1 MIKVIGIAGAGQM
14 GTAIAEVNLRAGHTI
29 LLYDNNNEQLTQS
42 KNQIEKNI
50 YGSNSKSVLE
60 FNKSH
65 KYINYSTDIKIL
77 RDSDLIIECITE
89 REEIKSKF
97 YNKIEKILKHNA
109 IIASNTSS
117 ISIKRLSEHLK
128 KEENFIGIHFMNPPQ
143 IIKLVEIISH
153 IKTSREVEEKVQEYI
168 TSLEMVSI
176 KCQDQPGFVIN
187 RVLIPMINE
196 AIYCLYNNVSDID
209 SIDTALKVGA
219 NHPMGP
225 LQLADFIGLDTC
237 LNILE
242 ILEKDLNNPKYKPCP
257 LLKKYVN
264 IGKLGR
270 KTKEGFYKY

>member
-65 KYINYSTDIKIL
+65 KYINYSTDINIL

-153 IKTSREVEEKVQEYI
+153 MKTSREVEEKVQEYI

-225 LQLADFIGLDTC
+225 LQLADLIGLDTC

>member
-65 KYINYSTDIKIL
+65 KYVNYSTDIKIL
-77 RDSDLIIECITE
+77 RDSDLIIECVTE

>member
-1 MIKVIGIAGAGQM
+1 
-14 GTAIAEVNLRAGHTI
+14 
-29 LLYDNNNEQLTQS
+29 
-42 KNQIEKNI
+42 
-50 YGSNSKSVLE
+50 
-60 FNKSH
+60 
-65 KYINYSTDIKIL
+65 
-77 RDSDLIIECITE
+77 
-89 REEIKSKF
+89 
-97 YNKIEKILKHNA
+97 
-109 IIASNTSS
+109 
-117 ISIKRLSEHLK
+117 
-128 KEENFIGIHFMNPPQ
+128 MNPPQ

-153 IKTSREVEEKVQEYI
+153 IKTSSEVEVKVQEYI

-196 AIYCLYNNVSDID
+196 AIYCLYNNISDID

-242 ILEKDLNNPKYKPCP
+242 ILEKDLNNSKYKPCP

>member
-14 GTAIAEVNLRAGHTI
+14 GTAIAEANLRAGHI
-29 LLYDNNNEQLTQS
+29 VLLYDNNKEQLTQS
-42 KNQIEKNI
+42 KNKIEKNI
-50 YGSNSKSVLE
+50 YGSNTKSNLE
-60 FNKSH
+60 LNRFH
-65 KYINYSTDIKIL
+65 KYINYSIDMEVL
-77 RDSDLIIECITE
+77 RKSDLIIECVTE
-89 REEIKSKF
+89 SEKIKSIF
-97 YNKIEKILKHNA
+97 YKKIEKISKYNS

-117 ISIKRLSEHLK
+117 ISIKRLSENLK
-128 KEENFIGIHFMNPPQ
+128 KRGNFIGIHFMNPPQ

-153 IKTSREVEEKVQEYI
+153 IETSSEVEERIQKYI
-168 TSLEMVSI
+168 TSLDMVSI
-176 KCQDQPGFVIN
+176 KCADQPGFVIN

-196 AIYCLYNNVSDID
+196 AIYCLHNNVSDII

-242 ILEKDLNNPKYKPCP
+242 ILEKDLKDPKYKPCP
-257 LLKKYVN
+257 LLKKYVK

>member
-65 KYINYSTDIKIL
+65 KYVNYSTDIKIL
-77 RDSDLIIECITE
+77 RDSDLIIECVTE

-153 IKTSREVEEKVQEYI
+153 IKTSSEVEEKVQEYI

>member
-77 RDSDLIIECITE
+77 RDSDLIIECVTE

>member
-60 FNKSH
+60 YNKSH

-77 RDSDLIIECITE
+77 RDSDLIIECVTE

-153 IKTSREVEEKVQEYI
+153 IKTSSEVEVKVQEYI

>member
-1 MIKVIGIAGAGQM
+1 
-14 GTAIAEVNLRAGHTI
+14 
-29 LLYDNNNEQLTQS
+29 
-42 KNQIEKNI
+42 
-50 YGSNSKSVLE
+50 
-60 FNKSH
+60 
-65 KYINYSTDIKIL
+65 
-77 RDSDLIIECITE
+77 
-89 REEIKSKF
+89 
-97 YNKIEKILKHNA
+97 
-109 IIASNTSS
+109 
-117 ISIKRLSEHLK
+117 
-128 KEENFIGIHFMNPPQ
+128 MNPPQ

-168 TSLEMVSI
+168 KSLEMVSI

>member
-153 IKTSREVEEKVQEYI
+153 IKTSSEVEEKVQEYI

>member
-14 GTAIAEVNLRAGHTI
+14 GTAIAEVNLRAGHTV

-60 FNKSH
+60 SNKSH

-77 RDSDLIIECITE
+77 RDSDLIIECVTE

-117 ISIKRLSEHLK
+117 ISIKRLSKHLK
-128 KEENFIGIHFMNPPQ
+128 KEGNFIGIHFMNPPQ

-153 IKTSREVEEKVQEYI
+153 IKTSSEVEVKVQEYI

-196 AIYCLYNNVSDID
+196 AIYCLYNNISDID

-242 ILEKDLNNPKYKPCP
+242 ILEKDLNDPKYKPCP

>member
-14 GTAIAEVNLRAGHTI
+14 GTAIAEVNLRAGHTV
-29 LLYDNNNEQLTQS
+29 LLYDNNKEQLTQS

-50 YGSNSKSVLE
+50 YGSHSKSVLE

-77 RDSDLIIECITE
+77 RDSDLIIECVTE

-153 IKTSREVEEKVQEYI
+153 IKTSRKVEEKVQEYI

-187 RVLIPMINE
+187 RILIPMINE

>member
-1 MIKVIGIAGAGQM
+1 MIKIIGIAGAGQM
-14 GTAIAEVNLRAGHTI
+14 GTAIAEVNLRAGHTVM
-29 LLYDNNNEQLTQS
+29 LYDNNKEQLTQS
-42 KNQIEKNI
+42 KNKIEKNI
-50 YGSNSKSVLE
+50 YGSDTKSDLE
-60 FNKSH
+60 LNRYH
-65 KYINYSTDIKIL
+65 KYIDYSVDIEIL
-77 RDSDLIIECITE
+77 RNSDLIIECVTE
-89 REEIKSKF
+89 REKIKSIF
-97 YNKIEKILKHNA
+97 YKEIEKISKYNA

-117 ISIKRLSEHLK
+117 ISIKRLSGHLK

-153 IKTSREVEEKVQEYI
+153 IKTSSEVEERVQEYI
-168 TSLEMVSI
+168 TSLKMVSI
-176 KCQDQPGFVIN
+176 KCADQPGFVIN

-196 AIYCLYNNVSDID
+196 AINCLYNNVSDIN

-242 ILEKDLNNPKYKPCP
+242 ILEKDLKDPKYKPCP

-264 IGKLGR
+264 VGKLGR

>member
-14 GTAIAEVNLRAGHTI
+14 GTAIAEVNLRAGHTV

-60 FNKSH
+60 YNKSH

-77 RDSDLIIECITE
+77 RDSDLIIECVTE

-153 IKTSREVEEKVQEYI
+153 IKTSRKVEEKVQEYI

>member
-50 YGSNSKSVLE
+50 YGSNSKSVIE

-65 KYINYSTDIKIL
+65 KYINYSTDINIL

-153 IKTSREVEEKVQEYI
+153 MKTSREVEEKVQEYI

-225 LQLADFIGLDTC
+225 LQLADLIGLDTC

>member
-77 RDSDLIIECITE
+77 RDSDLIIECVTE

-187 RVLIPMINE
+187 RVLIPMISE
-196 AIYCLYNNVSDID
+196 AIYCLYNNISDID

-242 ILEKDLNNPKYKPCP
+242 ILEKDLNDPKYKPCP

>member
-77 RDSDLIIECITE
+77 RDSDLIIECVTE

-242 ILEKDLNNPKYKPCP
+242 ILEKDLNDPKYKPCP

>member
-153 IKTSREVEEKVQEYI
+153 IKTSSEVEVKVQEYI

-196 AIYCLYNNVSDID
+196 AIYCLYNNISDID

-242 ILEKDLNNPKYKPCP
+242 ILEKDLNDPKYKPCP

>member
-77 RDSDLIIECITE
+77 RDSDLIIECVTE

-153 IKTSREVEEKVQEYI
+153 IKTSSEVEVKVQEYI

-242 ILEKDLNNPKYKPCP
+242 ILEKDLNDPKYKPCP

-264 IGKLGR
+264 IGKVGR

>member
-77 RDSDLIIECITE
+77 RDSDLIIECVTE

-196 AIYCLYNNVSDID
+196 AIYCLYNNISDID

-242 ILEKDLNNPKYKPCP
+242 ILEKDLNDPKYKPCP

>member
-264 IGKLGR
+264 VGKLGR

>member
-1 MIKVIGIAGAGQM
+1 
-14 GTAIAEVNLRAGHTI
+14 
-29 LLYDNNNEQLTQS
+29 
-42 KNQIEKNI
+42 
-50 YGSNSKSVLE
+50 
-60 FNKSH
+60 
-65 KYINYSTDIKIL
+65 
-77 RDSDLIIECITE
+77 
-89 REEIKSKF
+89 
-97 YNKIEKILKHNA
+97 
-109 IIASNTSS
+109 
-117 ISIKRLSEHLK
+117 
-128 KEENFIGIHFMNPPQ
+128 MNPPQ

-153 IKTSREVEEKVQEYI
+153 IKTSRKVEEKVQEYI

>member
-1 MIKVIGIAGAGQM
+1 
-14 GTAIAEVNLRAGHTI
+14 
-29 LLYDNNNEQLTQS
+29 
-42 KNQIEKNI
+42 
-50 YGSNSKSVLE
+50 
-60 FNKSH
+60 
-65 KYINYSTDIKIL
+65 
-77 RDSDLIIECITE
+77 
-89 REEIKSKF
+89 
-97 YNKIEKILKHNA
+97 
-109 IIASNTSS
+109 
-117 ISIKRLSEHLK
+117 
-128 KEENFIGIHFMNPPQ
+128 MNPPQ

-153 IKTSREVEEKVQEYI
+153 IKTSSEVEEKVQEYI

>member
-1 MIKVIGIAGAGQM
+1 
-14 GTAIAEVNLRAGHTI
+14 
-29 LLYDNNNEQLTQS
+29 
-42 KNQIEKNI
+42 
-50 YGSNSKSVLE
+50 
-60 FNKSH
+60 
-65 KYINYSTDIKIL
+65 
-77 RDSDLIIECITE
+77 
-89 REEIKSKF
+89 
-97 YNKIEKILKHNA
+97 
-109 IIASNTSS
+109 
-117 ISIKRLSEHLK
+117 
-128 KEENFIGIHFMNPPQ
+128 MNPPQ

>member
-77 RDSDLIIECITE
+77 RDSDLIIECVTE

-270 KTKEGFYKY
+270 KTKEVFYKY

>member
-128 KEENFIGIHFMNPPQ
+128 KEENFIGIQKKNPPQ
-143 IIKLVEIISH
+143 TQS
-153 IKTSREVEEKVQEYI
+153 
-168 TSLEMVSI
+168 
-176 KCQDQPGFVIN
+176 
-187 RVLIPMINE
+187 
-196 AIYCLYNNVSDID
+196 
-209 SIDTALKVGA
+209 
-219 NHPMGP
+219 
-225 LQLADFIGLDTC
+225 
-237 LNILE
+237 
-242 ILEKDLNNPKYKPCP
+242 YK
-257 LLKKYVN
+257 
-264 IGKLGR
+264 
-270 KTKEGFYKY
+270 

>member
-153 IKTSREVEEKVQEYI
+153 IKTSRKVEEKVQEYI

>member
-77 RDSDLIIECITE
+77 RDSDLIIECVTE
-89 REEIKSKF
+89 REEIKSKL

-128 KEENFIGIHFMNPPQ
+128 KEGNFIGIHFMNPPQ

-153 IKTSREVEEKVQEYI
+153 IKTSSEVEVKVQEYI

-242 ILEKDLNNPKYKPCP
+242 ILEKDLNDPKYKPCP

>member
-14 GTAIAEVNLRAGHTI
+14 GTAIAEVNLRAGHTV
-29 LLYDNNNEQLTQS
+29 LLYDNNNKQLTQS

-50 YGSNSKSVLE
+50 HGSNSKSVLE

-65 KYINYSTDIKIL
+65 KYVNYSTDIKIL
-77 RDSDLIIECITE
+77 RDSDLIIECVTE

-153 IKTSREVEEKVQEYI
+153 IKISSEVEVKVQEYI

-196 AIYCLYNNVSDID
+196 AIYCLYNNISDID

-242 ILEKDLNNPKYKPCP
+242 ILEKDLNDPKYKPCP